1 MKTFAPYRFLAILAV
16 FLGCAI
22 ASNNGYFY
30 YLNHTL
36 AEKRMSLDKKPS
48 TGRIALLEI
57 DNKSLTAIGTWPWKR
72 SIYADIVEKA
82 FSAGAEELAFDIDFS
97 ASSSPKED
105 QAFQKALE
113 NAEGPV
119 TLALFQQHNI
129 SDTSKATIQTNRP
142 IAALEESA
150 WLATVNVLADPDGVI
165 RNFPLAQEVDG
176 VSYLSLTSVLGGVQ
190 TITPGTFI
198 VDYGLDPDTIPTY
211 SVIDLLEGRLP
222 ADALQSRKVLIGAG
236 AAELR
241 DTLAVPVVGMISGP
255 KMQIL
260 AAENLLMGRAL
271 TMAPTL
277 WTMLLSGCV
286 FAILL
291 VLVMSKK
298 ASSYLKFAGL
308 IGLSLGVELV
318 ALIIY
323 FKQPL
328 ILQTGMVQ
336 AQIVGSAVMLTLFEI
351 RFKDLL
357 LTLTLRRNQSIS
369 AFLQTI
375 IKDSFSGIIIITEEG
390 LILEI
395 SEQAKTILKRLGY
408 VVDEGEMIDRTLPGE
423 MIDVLFDMVVSSLE
437 DASEQMLRT
446 LEIQSGGDCCYLEY
460 SITPSVVTTNQQE
473 DAHDRRV
480 ITMMFH
486 DITDAHKEQMRLE
499 YLADHD
505 PATDL
510 LNRSSFCNLVTE
522 RLQDAYENG
531 ATNQSALIF
540 ACQGSRMQKVAQSLG
555 SDYLDQLIRDIAA
568 RLSKLKGFDIVGS
581 AEQSVFLLFAY
592 GATDDKA
599 PELIATIRQCVEAP
613 YSVRGHDI
621 MIGCQVGVVDLQ
633 QGGTDAHDLVRAAT
647 VALHRSREDGV
658 DHMIYT
664 SDLAADVMQRRE
676 LEREVLGALERDEF
690 QLCYQP
696 QVNLRTGETI
706 GCEALIRWHHADL
719 GLIRP
724 DLFIPIVE
732 ENGMI
737 VDLGR
742 WIIETAC
749 RDAMSWPKDV
759 TVAVNVSAVQF
770 VRSDVLQDIRQALK
784 ITGLPKERL
793 HIEITES
800 LFIADPDAIITQLN
814 AIREDGIK
822 IALDDFGTGYSSLSY
837 IHQFPLDK
845 IKIDRAFV
853 KDLPHSLDSLA
864 VINAVT
870 ALARGFDMS
879 IVAEGMENEAQAEA
893 LRIAGCQIGQGYFFG
908 KPMSQLEFTQHL
920 VSEMDSPAPTKLA
933 AG

>member
-22 ASNNGYFY
+22 ASDNGFFY
-30 YLNHTL
+30 YFDHLL
-36 AEKRMSLDKKPS
+36 AEKRMSLDKKPAS
-48 TGRIALLEI
+48 GRIALLEI

-72 SIYADIVEKA
+72 SVYAEIVEKA
-82 FSAGAEELAFDIDFS
+82 FAAGAEELAFDIDFS
-97 ASSSPKED
+97 ASSSPEED
-105 QAFQKALE
+105 RAFQQALE

-198 VDYGLDPDTIPTY
+198 VDYGLDPDTIPTF

-222 ADALQSRKVLIGAG
+222 PDALKSRKVLIGAG

-241 DTLAVPVVGMISGP
+241 DTLAVPVLGMISGP

-260 AAENLLMGRAL
+260 AAENLLMGRAM

-291 VLVMSKK
+291 ILVISKK

-308 IGLSLGVELV
+308 VGLSLVVELV
-318 ALIIY
+318 ALIVY
-323 FKQPL
+323 LKQPL

-336 AQIVGSAVMLTLFEI
+336 GLIVGSAVVLTLSEI

-357 LTLTLRRNQSIS
+357 LSLTLRRNQSIS

-408 VVDEGEMIDRTLPGE
+408 VVDEGEMINRTLPEE
-423 MIDVLFDMVVSSLE
+423 MIEVLFSMVASTRSE
-437 DASEQMLRT
+437 SSEQMLRT
-446 LEIQSGGDCCYLEY
+446 LEIRSGNDCRYLEY
-460 SITPSVVTTNQQE
+460 SITPSVVTTNHQE

-486 DITDAHKEQMRLE
+486 DVTDAHREQIRLE

-510 LNRSSFCNLVTE
+510 LNRSGFCDLVTR
-522 RLQDAYENG
+522 RLQNAYESG
-531 ATNQSALIF
+531 TKNQTALIF
-540 ACQGSRMQKVAQSLG
+540 ACQGSRTQKVAQSLG
-555 SDYLDQLIRDIAA
+555 SDYLDQLIRNIGT
-568 RLSKLKGFDIVGS
+568 RLSNLDGFDIVGS
-581 AEQSVFLLFAY
+581 AEQNVFLLFAD
-592 GATDDKA
+592 GATEDTA
-599 PELIATIRQCVEAP
+599 PDLIAAIQHCVEAP

-621 MIGCQVGVVDLQ
+621 MIGCHVGVVDLH
-633 QGGTDAHDLVRAAT
+633 QGGTDAYDLVRAAT
-647 VALHRSREDGV
+647 VALHRSRDGGV

-676 LEREVLGALERDEF
+676 LEQEVLGALERDEF

-706 GCEALIRWHHADL
+706 GCEALIRWHHVDL

-749 RDAMSWPKDV
+749 RDAMTWPKAV

-770 VRSDVLQDIRQALK
+770 VRTNVLEDIRRALK
-784 ITGLPKERL
+784 STGLPKERL
-793 HIEITES
+793 QIEITES
-800 LFIADPDAIITQLN
+800 LFIADPDAIVAQLN
-814 AIREDGIK
+814 AISAEGIK

-845 IKIDRAFV
+845 LKIDRAFV
-853 KDLPHSLDSLA
+853 KDLPHSLESLA

-879 IVAEGMENEAQAEA
+879 IVAEGMENQAQAEA

-908 KPMSQLEFTQHL
+908 KPMSHQEFTQHL
-920 VSEMDSPAPTKLA
+920 VGEMDSSAPTRQ